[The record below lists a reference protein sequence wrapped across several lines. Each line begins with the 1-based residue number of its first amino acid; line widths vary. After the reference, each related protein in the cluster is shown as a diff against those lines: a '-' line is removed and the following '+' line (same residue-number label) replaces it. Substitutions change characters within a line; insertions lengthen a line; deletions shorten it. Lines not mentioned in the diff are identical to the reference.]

1 MTLSFTNPAGFD
13 LLNPVALIVLALAV
27 YRITRL
33 ITTDHIFDVPRN
45 KLFDKFPPD
54 RSWFGY
60 LFSCNWCMSIWVS
73 SLITVPYTIIPA
85 ATLAFSLIFALS
97 AVAAIIAARVDD

>member
-1 MTLSFTNPAGFD
+1 MTLPFTNPVDFD
-13 LLNPVALIVLALAV
+13 LLNPVALVILALAV

-33 ITTDHIFDVPRN
+33 ITTDHILDVPRN
-45 KLFDKFPPD
+45 KLFDKFPPE
-54 RSWFGY
+54 RSWLGY

-97 AVAAIIAARVDD
+97 AVAAIVAARVDD

>member
-1 MTLSFTNPAGFD
+1 MTLPFTTPGDFD

-60 LFSCNWCMSIWVS
+60 LFSCNWCMSIWVA

-85 ATLAFSLIFALS
+85 ATIAFSFLFALS
-97 AVAAIIAARVDD
+97 AVAAIIAARVDE

>member
-1 MTLSFTNPAGFD
+1 MTLPFTVPGGFD
-13 LLNPVALIVLALAV
+13 LLNPVALIVLVLAV

-33 ITTDHIFDVPRN
+33 IVTDHIFDNPRN

-54 RSWFGY
+54 RSMFGY
-60 LFSCNWCMSIWVS
+60 LFTCNWCMSIWVA
-73 SLITVPYTIIPA
+73 SLLTVPYTIIPA
-85 ATLAFSLIFALS
+85 ATLVFSFPFALS